1 MRRIAQKH
9 KNCNTHGKQ
18 LLQAASSVSQQ
29 SKGTEQSYEAPARSE
44 EQTLLGDAHAVHLQT
59 AHLAEQGSAKIMAH
73 RDACLYL
80 ALGSAFYFF
89 GAGGCSGGALVIRP
103 TANGTVGLFGSG
115 FAWTLKL

>member
-1 MRRIAQKH
+1 MRPRPEAKSRLFLVMPMLFTCKQRI
-9 KNCNTHGKQ
+9 
-18 LLQAASSVSQQ
+18 LQRKFA
-29 SKGTEQSYEAPARSE
+29 
-44 EQTLLGDAHAVHLQT
+44 
-59 AHLAEQGSAKIMAH
+59 QGSAKIMAH

-80 ALGSAFYFF
+80 ALGYFF